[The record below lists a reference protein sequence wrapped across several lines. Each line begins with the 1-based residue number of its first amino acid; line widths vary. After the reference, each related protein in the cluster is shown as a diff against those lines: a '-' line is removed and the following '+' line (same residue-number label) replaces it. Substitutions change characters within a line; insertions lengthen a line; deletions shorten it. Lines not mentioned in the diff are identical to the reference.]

1 MWSARHAGVMMHGH
15 LLDTAPAAASLDVAT
30 SLESLDLGPIQTA
43 EGASPAALLGV
54 LAVLAL
60 LDSTSF
66 GTLLIPLWLLMAPG
80 RVRAGRLL
88 GYLGVVAGTY
98 AVVGVVLLAGLSLF
112 GERLISWAEAARASP
127 VAQVL
132 QLALAAGLMLW
143 SFRLDP
149 MTRAGRE
156 ARRRREEARGTA
168 ERMSRFRARAVGADG
183 AAGPGPLL
191 ALAGTAVVLELPT
204 LVPYLAGIG
213 LVAGQGPG
221 WPDGSPMILF
231 YCAVMIAPALVL
243 LLARMLAH
251 GLIAAPLER
260 LEAWLSRH
268 ANATIALILFLAGL
282 YLGLGALR
290 GLGVTG

>member
-1 MWSARHAGVMMHGH
+1 MTRGTPTVAVM
-15 LLDTAPAAASLDVAT
+15 TVAVDVAER
-30 SLESLDLGPIQTA
+30 LESLDLGPIQTA
-43 EGASPAALLGV
+43 EGMSTAAMLGV

-80 RVRAGRLL
+80 RVRPGRLL
-88 GYLGVVAGTY
+88 AYLGVVAGTY
-98 AVVGVVLLAGLSLF
+98 AVVGVVLLACLSLF
-112 GERLISWAEAARASP
+112 GDRLISWADAARGSP

-132 QLALAAGLMLW
+132 QLALAVGLILW
-143 SFRLDP
+143 SLRLDP
-149 MTRAGRE
+149 MTRAGKE

-168 ERMSRFRARAVGADG
+168 DRMARFRARAVGADG

-204 LVPYLAGIG
+204 LVPYLAGIA
-213 LVAGQGPG
+213 LVAGEGPG
-221 WPDGSPMILF
+221 WPAGAPMILF

-243 LLARMLAH
+243 LLARLVAH
-251 GLIAAPLER
+251 RLIASPLER

>member
-1 MWSARHAGVMMHGH
+1 MMDGH
-15 LLDTAPAAASLDVAT
+15 LLDTAPRTASLDVAT
-30 SLESLDLGPIQTA
+30 TVESLDLGPIQTA
-43 EGASPAALLGV
+43 EGVAPAALLGA

-80 RVRAGRLL
+80 RVRVGRLL

-98 AVVGVVLLAGLSLF
+98 AVIGVVLLACLSLF
-112 GERLISWAEAARASP
+112 GERLISWVDAARASP

-132 QLALAAGLMLW
+132 QLVLAAGLILW
-143 SFRLDP
+143 SLRLDP
-149 MTRAGRE
+149 MTRAGKE

-168 ERMSRFRARAVGADG
+168 ERMARFRARAVGADG
-183 AAGPGPLL
+183 ATGPGPLL
-191 ALAGTAVVLELPT
+191 ALAGTAVILELPT

-221 WPDGSPMILF
+221 WPAGSPMILF

-243 LLARMLAH
+243 LLARVVAH
-251 GLIAAPLER
+251 RLIAAPLER